1 GAWPGGIG
9 CDFCTDREERA
20 VKFCVTCT
28 ASYCEMHVR
37 RHYTVSALK
46 RHTLLEATGDLDHR
60 LCPQHHR
67 ALELFCNTDQMP
79 ICIPP
84 PPGKIQFSSVE
95 SDSVSLSWEVP
106 EGVDIQSLRF
116 RVTYISATEQHN
128 CKVIGVNNIKIQSL
142 SAGKEYTFNVATIG
156 DKGTQSQHVYAT
168 VTTVI
173 PKPLGLRVDSV
184 TMTSLSL
191 CWSEPHGLDQTP
203 RFLVS
208 YCSPG
213 TKPQPIFTASC
224 STVLLNLQPGTQYT
238 VNVCTVLENG
248 EQSEAVSQTIYTEPS
263 PPGKLDITSVQETS
277 VCLSWDRPTD
287 MEGVPHTVRVT
298 WEDSRGQRECWLHA
312 TLCVPAPVNVRV
324 HDVTQDSVS
333 LGWGIPEGMEKEPH
347 GYQLT
352 WGSDGGQ
359 QVITLGMMRTP
370 TI

>member
-1 GAWPGGIG
+1 MSLASELEEGGIVSDGRPKAKEAEIQNDITDPTESGAWPGGIG

-79 ICIPP
+79 ICSLCLTLAHRGHDVVSSEPGTQRVDEWLEQNHPSPASAEVPP

-248 EQSEAVSQTIYTEPS
+248 EQSEAVSQTIYT
-263 PPGKLDITSVQETS
+263 GKSAIY
-277 VCLSWDRPTD
+277 R
-287 MEGVPHTVRVT
+287 
-298 WEDSRGQRECWLHA
+298 
-312 TLCVPAPVNVRV
+312 
-324 HDVTQDSVS
+324 
-333 LGWGIPEGMEKEPH
+333 
-347 GYQLT
+347 
-352 WGSDGGQ
+352 
-359 QVITLGMMRTP
+359 
-370 TI
+370 